1 VRPPIFKKLNMIIKL
16 VIAGDFDFDNYEL
29 FEHKL
34 DEYLKDLLRHDVQI
48 TTYCLEQYN
57 KMLKSYITIKGYESV
72 IDASLFT
79 TDISHTLIEIIKSTA
94 DCSIIFWDGINKNTK
109 TLIEKCEWF
118 ENKYRVVNYR
128 HGKEE
133 SSSRRKETTAE
144 KIES

>member
-1 VRPPIFKKLNMIIKL
+1 MIIKL
-16 VIAGDFDFDNYEL
+16 VIAGDSDFNNYEL

-34 DEYLKDLLRHDVQI
+34 DEYLKDLLKPNVQI

-72 IDASLFT
+72 IDASIFT
-79 TDISHTLIEIIKSTA
+79 TDITHTLIEIIKSTA

-109 TLIEKCEWF
+109 TMIEKCEWF

-128 HGKEE
+128 HGKED
-133 SSSRRKETTAE
+133 SREAGRTET
-144 KIES
+144 

>member
-1 VRPPIFKKLNMIIKL
+1 MIIKL
-16 VIAGDFDFDNYEL
+16 VIAGDSDFNNYEL

-34 DEYLKDLLRHDVQI
+34 DEYLKDLLKPDIQI

-72 IDASLFT
+72 IDASIFT
-79 TDISHTLIEIIKSTA
+79 TDITHTLIEIIKSTA

-109 TLIEKCEWF
+109 TMIEKCEWF
-118 ENKYRVVNYR
+118 EHKYRVVNYR

-133 SSSRRKETTAE
+133 SRETNRAE
-144 KIES
+144 T